1 MKLINSEYS
10 DIDYLLRIDTSQN
23 PIIVKDEDSI
33 RQSIKSILSTYPG
46 ERIMLPEFGSTLK
59 RLLFEPMSQST
70 ADTIETEI
78 ETAIRRWENR
88 AYISSVDVI
97 ANEDN
102 NNYEISINFI
112 IIITG
117 QAGNFTGFVSV
128 QQ

>member
-1 MKLINSEYS
+1 MANSTYS

-23 PIIVKDEDSI
+23 PIIVTDEDSI
-33 RQSIKSILSTYPG
+33 RQSIKTILSTYPG

-59 RLLFEPMSQST
+59 RLLFEPMSQFT
-70 ADTIETEI
+70 ADTIQTEI
-78 ETAIRRWENR
+78 ESSIRRWENR

-97 ANEDN
+97 ADEDN
-102 NNYEISINFI
+102 NSYEISIDFI
-112 IIITG
+112 TIVTG